1 MTSKQSIKRS
11 ISYEGKEI
19 QTIQIESRKESGTNG
34 KSLQNDKLVIY
45 RISRNSINNLVMWRL
60 WARALGE
67 KVGEDNKRADKVA
80 FIRTL
85 LILQAVITN
94 LLIVLNIIKN
104 W

>member
-1 MTSKQSIKRS
+1 MKKNKRS
-11 ISYEGKEI
+11 LSSVGSEHLVYTQKVAG
-19 QTIQIESRKESGTNG
+19 SNPAGTTYKG
-34 KSLQNDKLVIY
+34 FWKLWAKSLGTKAD
-45 RISRNSINNLVMWRL
+45 
-60 WARALGE
+60 E
-67 KVGEDNKRADKVA
+67 KDNKISDKVA

>member
-1 MTSKQSIKRS
+1 MKKNKRS
-11 ISYEGKEI
+11 LSSVGSEHLVYTQKVAG
-19 QTIQIESRKESGTNG
+19 SNPAGTTYTRFWKLWA
-34 KSLQNDKLVIY
+34 KSLGTKAD
-45 RISRNSINNLVMWRL
+45 
-60 WARALGE
+60 E
-67 KVGEDNKRADKVA
+67 KDNKMSDKVA

>member
-1 MTSKQSIKRS
+1 MNKIRRSLSSVGSEHLVYTQKVAGSNPAGTTNISFWKVWAKALGSKADEKNNS
-11 ISYEGKEI
+11 IS
-19 QTIQIESRKESGTNG
+19 
-34 KSLQNDKLVIY
+34 
-45 RISRNSINNLVMWRL
+45 
-60 WARALGE
+60 
-67 KVGEDNKRADKVA
+67 DKVA

>member
-1 MTSKQSIKRS
+1 MKKNKGSLSSVGSEHLVYTQKVAGSNPAGTTNISFWKVWAKALGSKADEK
-11 ISYEGKEI
+11 
-19 QTIQIESRKESGTNG
+19 N
-34 KSLQNDKLVIY
+34 N
-45 RISRNSINNLVMWRL
+45 RIS
-60 WARALGE
+60 
-67 KVGEDNKRADKVA
+67 DKVA

>member
-1 MTSKQSIKRS
+1 L
-11 ISYEGKEI
+11 
-19 QTIQIESRKESGTNG
+19 GTKADEKDN
-34 KSLQNDKLVIY
+34 
-45 RISRNSINNLVMWRL
+45 RIS
-60 WARALGE
+60 
-67 KVGEDNKRADKVA
+67 DKVA